1 MFSHPFF
8 SLGND
13 TTGLGYKEWH
23 GCGGC
28 EIRETAVGR
37 IGGEFSRG
45 KLAYSQGWIE
55 YWAEFT
61 VGSHHVIA
69 IIQSNGPLS
78 LQTLTQI
85 GLYLHRMVSVVY
97 SGARK
102 QLLIEQRLQTILLT
116 STSCV
121 CNNAPCQVS
130 LSRPISG
137 MKPNTNEASG
147 SYIHCLT
154 QRMKCI
160 TFRNQ
165 GKEKGDSHVYSSFTP
180 QGVQLNSRRKIWG
193 HLRLSYVYRFARST
207 A

>member
-1 MFSHPFF
+1 MEH
-8 SLGND
+8 
-13 TTGLGYKEWH
+13 
-23 GCGGC
+23 
-28 EIRETAVGR
+28 R
-37 IGGEFSRG
+37 
-45 KLAYSQGWIE
+45 
-55 YWAEFT
+55 AEFR
-61 VGSHHVIA
+61 VGSYRVIA

-78 LQTLTQI
+78 LQTLTRI
-85 GLYLHRMVSVVY
+85 ELYLHRMVSVVY

-180 QGVQLNSRRKIWG
+180 QGVQLNSRRKI
-193 HLRLSYVYRFARST
+193 
-207 A
+207 